1 MAAVVVPCHYILLF
15 DHSMQLAMQLLPVMM
30 MLFCVLWHFLGFE
43 QLLSLLPV
51 TDVALFVDVLD
62 CCDVVAFATTPLEM
76 LMEVMICGY
85 IALLNFVLCSHLSQV
100 T

>member
-1 MAAVVVPCHYILLF
+1 MVVVVVSYHYILLSG
-15 DHSMQLAMQLLPVMM
+15 HLMQLATQLLPVMM

-51 TDVALFVDVLD
+51 TDDDSFLDALD
-62 CCDVVAFATTPLEM
+62 CYGVVAFVTIHLEM